1 MSELFIKKL
10 KHQGALMYL
19 GTEMNN
25 VIESGKL
32 NGEKLELAVKK
43 QNILLEA
50 AEFINEL
57 FYKYEE
63 VLNLAKYSAHERSIA
78 LKRLQ
83 ELELAEQELEATRK
97 AWQEL

>member
-1 MSELFIKKL
+1 
-10 KHQGALMYL
+10 MYL

-63 VLNLAKYSAHERSIA
+63 VLNLAKHSSHERSIA